1 MTSFTR
7 RSPIRC
13 AGTGFHWPSSTGSI
27 VVLLL
32 FGARLLSAVEA
43 PESSGVGE
51 MQFRHPN
58 LDISAS
64 LKLPSD
70 LPKGDGAAMA
80 AADLKALGALEDGGR
95 LDVRGGRWATL
106 IVSRPLVPGTG
117 AGNELTWEDLG
128 LGTPSTDAALRAAIG
143 RVFFDYLHRNA
154 VALRLDVAEL
164 GEGRVTV
171 HEGGA
176 LAQIY
181 VPRRVDGIT
190 VRGSYVSAVINHGNL
205 ILLATSHWGDVNVS
219 TVPTLSTE
227 GASAEVE
234 AHLEGLPIDRT
245 WGKSELILVPVARGD
260 AMKPTSLGQGYGHRL
275 AWVIRPLIDDDL
287 GRWEALVDAVSG
299 ELIAFEDTNR
309 YAEVKGGVYPVTN
322 DGVNP
327 DGVEQLGWP
336 MPYQDVSTTS
346 GTLTTDTGGNLT
358 ATGSMTATF
367 FGPYVNINDNCGT
380 ESLTQS
386 DNIDWGGS
394 TGTDCVTPGF
404 GGAGNTHASRTGFYE
419 LNRIIE
425 MGRGQL
431 PSNTWLQNRL
441 TSNMNIN
448 NTCNA
453 FWNGSSVNFYRS
465 GGGCSNT
472 GEIAG
477 VFDHEW
483 GHGMDANDATPG
495 IASPSGEGIADI
507 YTALR
512 LNDSCIGRNFRP
524 GVVCS
529 GNGDPCLTCTG
540 VRDIDYLKRQSGNPH
555 DYSWSNANCG
565 GSVHCV
571 GGVYSEAVWSL
582 WKRKLQSRALQL
594 RQQHGPRDRHPAELH
609 RRGRGRHLVLR
620 RPAER
625 RLRRRQR
632 LHELPRSRR
641 RQRQPQRW
649 HAAHAGDLRRVQR
662 PGDRLSH
669 ADGPGCR
676 LRRGSDR
683 RRRS

>member
-1 MTSFTR
+1 MTASIP
-7 RSPIRC
+7 RSRSRC
-13 AGTGFHWPSSTGSI
+13 AGTGFHGLSLAGSI
-27 VVLLL
+27 VALLL

-43 PESSGVGE
+43 PERSGIGE
-51 MQFRHPN
+51 MEFRHPD
-58 LDISAS
+58 LEISVT
-64 LKLPSD
+64 LQIPSD
-70 LPKGDGAAMA
+70 LPKGEGAAMA

-106 IVSRPLVPGTG
+106 ILSRPLVPGTG
-117 AGNELTWEDLG
+117 VGNELTWEDLG
-128 LGTPSTDAALRAAIG
+128 LETPATDAILRAAIG
-143 RVFFDYLHRNA
+143 RAFFDYLHRNA

-164 GEGRVTV
+164 GDGKVTV

-176 LAQIY
+176 LAQVY
-181 VPRRVDGIT
+181 VPRIVDGVA
-190 VRGSYVSAVINHGNL
+190 VRGSYLNAVINHGNL
-205 ILLATSHWGDVNVS
+205 ILLGTNSWGDIDIS
-219 TVPTLSTE
+219 TAPALSTD
-227 GASAEVE
+227 AALAVVQ

-245 WGKSELILVPVARGD
+245 WGKSEVILVPVARGD

-275 AWVIRPLIDDDL
+275 AWVIRPLIDGEL
-287 GRWEALVDAVSG
+287 GRWEALVDAASG

-309 YAEVKGGVYPVTN
+309 YAEIVGGVYPVTN
-322 DGVNP
+322 DGLFP
-327 DGVEQLGWP
+327 DGIEQLGSP
-336 MPYQDVSTTS
+336 MPFQDVSTTG

-367 FGPYVNINDNCGT
+367 FGPYVNINDNCGS
-380 ESLTQS
+380 ESLTQV
-386 DNIDWGGS
+386 DDIDWGGS
-394 TGTDCVTPGF
+394 GGTDCVTPGF

-419 LNRIIE
+419 LNKIIE

-431 PSNTWLQNRL
+431 PSNTWLQSRL

-465 GGGCSNT
+465 GGGCANT

-483 GHGMDANDATPG
+483 GHGMDANDAIGG

-540 VRDIDYLKRQSGNPH
+540 VRDIDYLQAPVR
-555 DYSWSNANCG
+555 
-565 GSVHCV
+565 
-571 GGVYSEAVWSL
+571 
-582 WKRKLQSRALQL
+582 QL
-594 RQQHGPRDRHPAELH
+594 RTTTAGRTQIVAAVSTASAASTPRPSGRCGSGSCRV
-609 RRGRGRHLVLR
+609 RRTTSTTTR
-620 RPAER
+620 RT
-625 RLRRRQR
+625 
-632 LHELPRSRR
+632 RSS
-641 RQRQPQRW
+641 
-649 HAAHAGDLRRVQR
+649 
-662 PGDRLSH
+662 PG
-669 ADGPGCR
+669 
-676 LRRGSDR
+676 
-683 RRRS
+683 